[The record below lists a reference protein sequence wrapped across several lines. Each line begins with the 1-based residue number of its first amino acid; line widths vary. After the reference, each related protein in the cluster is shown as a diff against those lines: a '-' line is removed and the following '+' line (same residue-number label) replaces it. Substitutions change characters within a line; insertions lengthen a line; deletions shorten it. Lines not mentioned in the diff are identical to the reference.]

1 MPDSIYEV
9 LWIFIIYAFIGWC
22 AEVAFAALNR
32 GVFVNR
38 GFMNGP
44 YCPIYG
50 LGVLIVVKLLTPL
63 QDNILILFLGCVL
76 LTTVLEYI
84 VGFLLEKIFGN
95 RWWDYSD
102 MPYNIRGYVCLKFS
116 VMWGLGCMFIMDFI
130 HPGIYKWIQ
139 WIPEKIGFVILVIF
153 LSGFVADLCVTVN
166 TVLKLNKKLQSLEK
180 TAEAMRKLSDEIGED
195 IFEKMVNVA
204 DKKDEVEDFIAE
216 KRLEVEEK
224 KLELKSLTEEYE
236 RMLRQKQFDFKRLTK
251 AFPGMKSLKQ
261 NDILQQYKK
270 ILDEIRK

>member
-1 MPDSIYEV
+1 
-9 LWIFIIYAFIGWC
+9 
-22 AEVAFAALNR
+22 
-32 GVFVNR
+32 
-38 GFMNGP
+38 
-44 YCPIYG
+44 
-50 LGVLIVVKLLTPL
+50 
-63 QDNILILFLGCVL
+63 
-76 LTTVLEYI
+76 
-84 VGFLLEKIFGN
+84 
-95 RWWDYSD
+95 
-102 MPYNIRGYVCLKFS
+102 
-116 VMWGLGCMFIMDFI
+116 MFIMDFI

-153 LSGFVADLCVTVN
+153 LSGFLADLDVTVN

-236 RMLRQKQFDFKRLTK
+236 RMLRQKQFGFKRLTK